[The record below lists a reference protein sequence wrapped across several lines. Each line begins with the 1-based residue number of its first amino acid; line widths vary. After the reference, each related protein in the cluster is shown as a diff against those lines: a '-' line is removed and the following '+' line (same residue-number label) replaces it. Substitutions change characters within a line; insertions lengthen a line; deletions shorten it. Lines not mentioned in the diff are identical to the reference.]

1 MDNERLS
8 IKKFKQYVL
17 LGQLIS
23 VGLLIFGFFFINQ
36 KQDNVFQIAGWLFLI
51 MGIGFI
57 FIFNR
62 RKQRLLW
69 VYKNISP
76 TSMKMNLEE
85 IKSLDSTD
93 YVAYL
98 TRQDKNNSERW
109 KANLYPPSC
118 NVQLFINNENQVQ
131 VYVDPKNNNPAII
144 RTTEGLLWVM
154 AGSGAV
160 QKLN

>member
-1 MDNERLS
+1 MDKN

-23 VGLLIFGFFFINQ
+23 VGLLILGFIFINQ

-51 MGIGFI
+51 MGIIFI
-57 FIFNR
+57 FSFNR

-69 VYKNISP
+69 VYKNTSP
-76 TSMKMNLEE
+76 LSMKMNLEE
-85 IKSLDSTD
+85 IKDLDST
-93 YVAYL
+93 YYAAYL

-109 KANLYPPSC
+109 KATLYPPSC
-118 NVQLFINNENQVQ
+118 NVQLFLNNENQVQ